1 LGWKRILLEFGEK
14 SMARLA
20 SWTFCAALG
29 AVLMTGTALADDDTI
44 QSLMADCGGPSVAK
58 DDIDPCL
65 ERARELSE
73 TAPSPLLQGL
83 TARLER
89 RQQALDDAEQAASSG
104 KSDPPPPSTN
114 GPGGGAPTT
123 TTASVAAPHA

>member
-1 LGWKRILLEFGEK
+1 
-14 SMARLA
+14 MTRLT

-29 AVLMTGTALADDDTI
+29 AVVMTGTALADDDTM
-44 QSLMADCGGPSVAK
+44 QSLMADCGGANVAK

-89 RQQALDDAEQAASSG
+89 RQQALDDAEQAADAQ
-104 KSDPPPPSTN
+104 KSDPPESTS
-114 GPGGGAPTT
+114 GPGGGAPATT